1 MILVDSSILIDF
13 FKGATHDKIQTFR
26 TILQRGIPF
35 GISSFIYQEVL
46 QGAKTDKEYRLLK
59 RYLEV
64 QRFYHPKDPVDS
76 FAGAAKIYFD
86 CRKKG
91 VTIRSTIDCIVAQ
104 IAIEHD
110 LLLLHND
117 SDFDAIAN
125 LIPLK
130 IYHP

>member
-1 MILVDSSILIDF
+1 VILVDSSVLIDF
-13 FKGATHDKIQTFR
+13 FKGAHHKKTQAFR
-26 TILQRGIPF
+26 TILQRSIPF
-35 GISSFIYQEVL
+35 GINSFIYQEVL
-46 QGAKTDKEYRLLK
+46 QGAKTQKEYRLLK

-76 FAGAAKIYFD
+76 FGGAAKIYFD

-117 SDFDAIAN
+117 SDFDAIAK
-125 LIPLK
+125 LVPLK
-130 IYHP
+130 IYQL